1 MEPTVRYDL
10 RPGEWRP
17 DPPHVAYG
25 CDRSGL
31 VGLLEAELGAAPWAR
46 DHPRA
51 GGEHDRETVRRPA
64 LQSAPS
70 PPVPDGCCPCRT
82 SSRPGSR
89 SRADQRAQTGRET
102 VRERVLERSMSH
114 GRPTRHRPCSGC
126 RAPSCR
132 RWPPARPLVTLRRMS
147 AGTGREACA
156 HVRLVR
162 DLVRRASFGGADRCK
177 GVVHAGVAL
186 VHVPAQPPCKG
197 ICLSPADGERQGCGQ
212 QDCRAAE
219 PRLRLEEPLHLPL
232 HVGVVGVH
240 LVKNENPPHE
250 AEKPERLVPAPASAR
265 NAFLRSSAIQAAQ
278 AADALL
284 SHDSS
289 IPSESE

>member
-1 MEPTVRYDL
+1 MDPTVRYDL

-25 CDRSGL
+25 CDRAGRM
-31 VGLLEAELGAAPWAR
+31 GLLEAEPGAATWAR

-51 GGEHDRETVRRPA
+51 GGEHDQETVRRPA

-132 RWPPARPLVTLRRMS
+132 RWPPARPLLTLRRMS
-147 AGTGREACA
+147 ARNRVA
-156 HVRLVR
+156 
-162 DLVRRASFGGADRCK
+162 ASCW
-177 GVVHAGVAL
+177 
-186 VHVPAQPPCKG
+186 
-197 ICLSPADGERQGCGQ
+197 SPNR
-212 QDCRAAE
+212 
-219 PRLRLEEPLHLPL
+219 
-232 HVGVVGVH
+232 
-240 LVKNENPPHE
+240 
-250 AEKPERLVPAPASAR
+250 SAR
-265 NAFLRSSAIQAAQ
+265 PQPGPRSRPRSASPTAAM
-278 AADALL
+278 
-284 SHDSS
+284 SS
-289 IPSESE
+289 E